1 MSKFSIRV
9 LDPKGFARA
18 FKLCAGIAHAK
29 SRHGTNPICSI
40 VLLTVSG
47 FKATM
52 QATDLSQYL
61 TINLGL
67 ATQGL
72 SLDGEGCLTLPNDW
86 KVPKEPFTLESEPS
100 ETGPMVTLHYSAV
113 TQNIPQP
120 HKVPDEYPCFP
131 PRPEP
136 VEGFNAGVKFE
147 LPGAELAHHL
157 SKLSEYTASEKG
169 RYALNGLL
177 WEFGGEVN
185 QPLVNDKDSY
195 SVQLV
200 ATDGR
205 HLAAH
210 ALSVSTKKAPR
221 FQSILHFTHAQ
232 NLAGIIKTLDSAEEP
247 NIEVAFPPEVE
258 TTNDKG
264 EITEVTPRESC
275 MFFGNRKWN
284 LATRL
289 VEGQFPDW
297 HSVVPK
303 NDVTVLL
310 RRQEYI
316 DALQA
321 VKHACSVEAC
331 AVKHTFNADHLLLEA
346 KSVANGYARAQVSLP
361 TVPPQMILGLDPEYL
376 LQALYA
382 LHGEWVIFEFRSS
395 EYGINLH
402 DGAPEKRYHLVMPI
416 DVFGDR
422 PEEPKKPEFEEKE
435 ETWLNGAWHKLT
447 PEEKAEAKAKHE
459 EAMREYEKDLAAW
472 RIELEQWRISK
483 RYVDTDDSF
492 EEQKPG
498 TFFPRPA
505 HEPEIGVKLAN
516 VPTLAELK
524 EQALTANVV
533 EKPKAKALS
542 ASLKA
547 GKAPVAPAAVA
558 APTLTALSA
567 GKPAPQPIESYSHEE
582 EHLETAAE
590 LGYGLD
596 KNQMT
601 FGF

>member
-1 MSKFSIRV
+1 MSKFSVRV
-9 LDPKGFARA
+9 HDPKGFARA
-18 FKLCAGIAHAK
+18 FKLCAGITPTK
-29 SRHGTNPICSI
+29 SRYGNAITQV
-40 VLLTVSG
+40 VLLTAAHGVG
-47 FKATM
+47 ANLR
-52 QATDLSQYL
+52 ATDLSQYL
-61 TINLGL
+61 TIDLDL
-67 ATQGL
+67 VTQGIEI
-72 SLDGEGCLTLPNDW
+72 DGEGCLTLPNDW

-131 PRPEP
+131 LA
-136 VEGFNAGVKFE
+136 NAGVKFE
-147 LPGAELAHHL
+147 IPGAELAHHF
-157 SKLSEYTASEKG
+157 SKLSEYCQLEKG
-169 RYALNGLL
+169 RYALNGLF

-200 ATDGR
+200 ATDGK

-221 FQSILHFTHAQ
+221 WQSILHYTHAQ

-247 NIEVAFPPEVE
+247 NVEVAFPPEVE

-331 AVKHTFNADHLLLEA
+331 
-346 KSVANGYARAQVSLP
+346 
-361 TVPPQMILGLDPEYL
+361 
-376 LQALYA
+376 
-382 LHGEWVIFEFRSS
+382 
-395 EYGINLH
+395 
-402 DGAPEKRYHLVMPI
+402 
-416 DVFGDR
+416 
-422 PEEPKKPEFEEKE
+422 
-435 ETWLNGAWHKLT
+435 
-447 PEEKAEAKAKHE
+447 
-459 EAMREYEKDLAAW
+459 
-472 RIELEQWRISK
+472 
-483 RYVDTDDSF
+483 
-492 EEQKPG
+492 
-498 TFFPRPA
+498 
-505 HEPEIGVKLAN
+505 
-516 VPTLAELK
+516 
-524 EQALTANVV
+524 
-533 EKPKAKALS
+533 
-542 ASLKA
+542 
-547 GKAPVAPAAVA
+547 
-558 APTLTALSA
+558 
-567 GKPAPQPIESYSHEE
+567 
-582 EHLETAAE
+582 
-590 LGYGLD
+590 
-596 KNQMT
+596 
-601 FGF
+601 

>member
-1 MSKFSIRV
+1 MNKFSVRV

-47 FKATM
+47 FHATM

-61 TINLGL
+61 TIDLGL

-72 SLDGEGCLTLPNDW
+72 TLDGEGCLTLPNDW

-131 PRPEP
+131 LR
-136 VEGFNAGVKFE
+136 NAGVKFE
-147 LPGAELAHHL
+147 IPGAELAHHL

-169 RYALNGLL
+169 RYALNGLF

-200 ATDGR
+200 ATDGK

-221 FQSILHFTHAQ
+221 WQSILHFTHAQ

-275 MFFGNRKWN
+275 MFFGNRKWS

-289 VEGQFPDW
+289 VEGQFPNW

-346 KSVANGYARAQVSLP
+346 KSFANGYARAQVALP

-376 LQALYA
+376 LQALDA
-382 LHGEWVIFEFRSS
+382 LHGEWVVFEFKSS
-395 EYGINLH
+395 EYGVNLH

-416 DVFGDR
+416 DLVGDQ
-422 PEEPKKPEFEEKE
+422 PTEPKQPEFEEKE
-435 ETWLNGAWHKLT
+435 QTWKDGAWHQLT
-447 PEEKAEAKAKHE
+447 PEEKAQAKAQHE
-459 EAMREYEKDLAAW
+459 EAMREYEKKLAAW

-483 RYVDTDDSF
+483 RMRKDDDDLF
-492 EEQKPG
+492 EEQKAG
-498 TFFPRPA
+498 EFFPRPA
-505 HEPEIGVKLAN
+505 HEPAIGFTLAPA
-516 VPTLAELK
+516 PTLEQLK
-524 EQALTANVV
+524 EQALAANVV

-547 GKAPVAPAAVA
+547 GKAPVAPVPVA
-558 APTLTALSA
+558 APASTALSA
-567 GKPAPQPIESYSHEE
+567 GKSEPQPEFQPGE

-596 KNQMT
+596 KNQVT
-601 FGF
+601 FGW